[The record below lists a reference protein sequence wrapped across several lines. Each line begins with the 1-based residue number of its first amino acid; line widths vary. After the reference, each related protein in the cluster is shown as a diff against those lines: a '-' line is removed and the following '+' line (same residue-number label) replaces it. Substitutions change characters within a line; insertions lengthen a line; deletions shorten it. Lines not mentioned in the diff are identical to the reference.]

1 MKILCIIPFYYP
13 AFKFGGPIASVHGL
27 NKELVRNNVS
37 VTVFT
42 TNAGQ
47 NERVLPNLEYNI
59 DGVKV
64 VYFNSISSW
73 FFSINMTKFL
83 KNSISEFDCIYV
95 NGLWNY
101 PAAAACYYSRLF
113 NRPYI
118 IAPRG
123 MLYRYTMGKKI
134 WKKWPYY
141 QLISKIDIRGAS
153 AIHYTSNDEAT
164 QCHSR
169 LGLKN
174 KALVIPNGIDLF
186 SSKQRVSGNSLR
198 EKYPV
203 LKGKKVI
210 LFLSR
215 LSWKKGLDILVEAFD
230 IVARE
235 ERNVHLLIVG
245 PDENDYRK
253 KISKWLSNKGIEDK
267 VTFTGM
273 LEGVEKN
280 DAYVVG
286 DIFTLP
292 SYSEN
297 FGMVVAEAMASGMP
311 VVISDQVGLCDD
323 VKNSGS
329 GIVIEVNAK
338 QLSEALM
345 HLLENPGLS
354 SKMGSRGKA
363 LVFSKYNWNDI
374 SRDMINIMSGLIK

>member
-1 MKILCIIPFYYP
+1 
-13 AFKFGGPIASVHGL
+13 
-27 NKELVRNNVS
+27 
-37 VTVFT
+37 
-42 TNAGQ
+42 
-47 NERVLPNLEYNI
+47 
-59 DGVKV
+59 
-64 VYFNSISSW
+64 
-73 FFSINMTKFL
+73 
-83 KNSISEFDCIYV
+83 
-95 NGLWNY
+95 
-101 PAAAACYYSRLF
+101 
-113 NRPYI
+113 
-118 IAPRG
+118 
-123 MLYRYTMGKKI
+123 MGKKI